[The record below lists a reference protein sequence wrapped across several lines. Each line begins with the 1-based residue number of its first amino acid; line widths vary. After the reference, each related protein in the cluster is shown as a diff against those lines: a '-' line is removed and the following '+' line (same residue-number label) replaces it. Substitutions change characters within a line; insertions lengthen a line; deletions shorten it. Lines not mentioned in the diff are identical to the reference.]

1 MALAGML
8 SFKLIIVAYAGW
20 ITNIPAITTGPLLL
34 AAVIYTIRRPGI
46 ATTAMLAS
54 AGAVFLLSGQQQ
66 FLYYAIL
73 LAISYAMLDA
83 AAAARRGQ
91 WQRLGRNA
99 LCLAVGGVLAVGI
112 AAPLLL
118 SHFAD
123 RSLVTRSYADYA
135 FFLADHHFHPQ
146 HLLTFLY
153 PEWLGTPINGTY
165 PGSELWEDVGYFGL
179 IPLALSLIG
188 LVIAWRRPLTWWLAG
203 SIAVC
208 LFLTADTPINRFP
221 LTGCP
226 AMRRFA
232 SRIGSCFPFRSWALP
247 WRGLAWRNCWP
258 VGNLGIRRVGWS
270 IRRLPG

>member
-1 MALAGML
+1 MPCLML
-8 SFKLIIVAYAGW
+8 QRPPGAASGNAWVA
-20 ITNIPAITTGPLLL
+20 T
-34 AAVIYTIRRPGI
+34 R
-46 ATTAMLAS
+46 
-54 AGAVFLLSGQQQ
+54 
-66 FLYYAIL
+66 
-73 LAISYAMLDA
+73 
-83 AAAARRGQ
+83 
-91 WQRLGRNA
+91 

-208 LFLTADTPINRFP
+208 LFLTADTPINRFLFDWLP
-221 LTGCP
+221 GYALFRQP
-226 AMRRFA
+226 NRLL
-232 SRIGSCFPFRSWALP
+232 FPVSL
-247 WRGLAWRNCWP
+247 
-258 VGNLGIRRVGWS
+258 LGIALAGVGLEELLARWQS
-270 IRRLPG
+270 RHPPRWLVHTAIAGVMLVMVVEGTFYAAA